1 MRSEVMSILNSNE
14 DYLKFLKE
22 RPYWYKILSIEP
34 YKINEF
40 REEYKVVRRK
50 RIIDKVEDTS
60 NLLTIIQALME
71 N

>member
-1 MRSEVMSILNSNE
+1 MRSEIVSILNSNE

-34 YKINEF
+34 HKINEF
-40 REEYKVVRRK
+40 KEEYKVVRRK